1 MPWFGISATLDPE
14 MLMTVKELARF
25 DSDTTIQTISVNQ
38 SEIYLDIHLMTH
50 SSTFFKN
57 LEFLLEI
64 IRKSSSQP
72 ADVLHSK
79 LAD

>member
-1 MPWFGISATLDPE
+1 
-14 MLMTVKELARF
+14 MTVKELVRF

-38 SEIYLDIHLMTH
+38 SEIYLDIHSMTH

-57 LEFLLEI
+57 LEFLLETV
-64 IRKSSSQP
+64 RKSSSQS

>member
-1 MPWFGISATLDPE
+1 MPWFETSATLNSE
-14 MLMTVKELARF
+14 MLVTVKELARF
-25 DSDTTIQTISVNQ
+25 DSDTTIQMISVNQ
-38 SEIYLDIHLMTH
+38 SEIYLDIHPMTH

-57 LEFLLEI
+57 LEFLLETV
-64 IRKSSSQP
+64 RKSSSQP